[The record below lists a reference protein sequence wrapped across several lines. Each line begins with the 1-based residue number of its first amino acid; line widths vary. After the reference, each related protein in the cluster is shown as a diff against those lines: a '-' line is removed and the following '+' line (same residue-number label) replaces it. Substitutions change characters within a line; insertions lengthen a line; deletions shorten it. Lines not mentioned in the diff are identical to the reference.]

1 MLQNNFQGET
11 IICPHVACIVIY
23 CLYLVSFFYNIS
35 YGDTLSIIAGLIII
49 IVYAAIFFFI
59 HKGIKQRMY
68 RYYFNGFIIS
78 IILSIIL
85 TILRIIGI
93 ISVASIKVSSQT
105 EKQAKTTLIVTYI
118 IDLLIDWIVPGV
130 LFCYKKKVENLCE
143 PSPALN
149 PNNGPLV

>member
-1 MLQNNFQGET
+1 MMQNNYQGEK
-11 IICPHVACIVIY
+11 IICPQVACIVIY
-23 CLYLVSFFYNIS
+23 CLYLFSFFYNIS
-35 YGDTLSIIAGLIII
+35 YADALTIISGLIII
-49 IVYAAIFFFI
+49 IVYAVIYFFI
-59 HKGIKQRMY
+59 HKGINQRIY
-68 RYYFNGFIIS
+68 RYYYHGFIIS

-93 ISVASIKVSSQT
+93 ILITSVNASSQV
-105 EKQAKTTLIVTYI
+105 KTTALVFYI

-149 PNNGPLV
+149 PNNSPLV